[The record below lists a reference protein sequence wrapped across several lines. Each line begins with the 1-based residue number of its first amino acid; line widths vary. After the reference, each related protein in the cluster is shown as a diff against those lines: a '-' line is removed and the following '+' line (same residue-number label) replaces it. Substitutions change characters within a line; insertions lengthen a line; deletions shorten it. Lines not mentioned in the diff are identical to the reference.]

1 MGVTNG
7 FRKLTPARLAELQA
21 DAGEFEATCRSY
33 RDADYLEMDKAGYE
47 LLFILDPA
55 VVEYDNP
62 AAKSDYPSIADVLK
76 GGTPIHPQV
85 DLGYGCAML
94 VAENSLREALP
105 EFASL
110 TQAQLI
116 EMAVA
121 NELLSEMLMCDVD
134 ESMIADYHWPY
145 LQSLAAFLQEALQQ
159 DMAVLRY

>member
-7 FRKLTPARLAELQA
+7 FRKLTAARLAELQA

-33 RDADYLEMDKAGYE
+33 RDSDYLDMDKAGYE

-55 VVEYDNP
+55 IVEYDNP
-62 AAKSDYPSIADVLK
+62 EAKSDYPAIADVLK
-76 GGTPIHPQV
+76 GGTPIHPQI

-94 VAENSLREALP
+94 VAEDSLRGSLP

-116 EMAVA
+116 EMAIA
-121 NELLSEMLMCDVD
+121 NELLPEVLMFDVE

-145 LQSLAAFLQEALQQ
+145 LQSLAAFVREALEQ